1 MPLQS
6 GRYIFRNFGLLEFDT
21 YNMGNSNDSPGDF
34 LILNLVTRKKFW
46 MRKVMIASE
55 IIKKTG
61 RLDLSD
67 FQIIRQGNP
76 FGLSQAK
83 WILNHSKA
91 DKDEV
96 PVVITMMVERNR
108 HSIEYPTLLG

>member
-61 RLDLSD
+61 RLDLSN
-67 FQIIRQGNP
+67 FQIIQRRE
-76 FGLSQAK
+76 SQAK
-83 WILNHSKA
+83 WIVNHSKA

-96 PVVITMMVERNR
+96 PVVITMMVERSR